1 MGQRASVYLDDLHAA
16 AEASGVPPAEL
27 LRRGLADEAQ
37 TGASLPTVTARGR
50 TTREI
55 RLIVM
60 RGRIRTTAPPA
71 IRADRVDLRAPRAI
85 YSAVRRSVAR

>member
-27 LRRGLADEAQ
+27 LRRGPADQAQ

-55 RLIVM
+55 R
-60 RGRIRTTAPPA
+60 RYAWPDTYDCTA
-71 IRADRVDLRAPRAI
+71 RHT
-85 YSAVRRSVAR
+85 RRSG